1 MKSTVLLPLR
11 WLITLVQRGRNK
23 PPVQTG
29 KKADYPSFLPSCL
42 LPPASCLLPP
52 AFCLLPSASC
62 LLALALSS
70 LLILT
75 GCSSTQSKTQTAQ
88 VSQLVFSSPSN
99 PNTFNYPLNES
110 AFSVFGYIYD
120 GLITENGLTAELEPA
135 LAESWEISEDQKRIT
150 FTLREGLQWSDGE
163 PLTAD
168 DVVFSYNEVY
178 LNEKVSTGIR
188 DILRIGATG
197 AFPSVRKLDK
207 LRVEFS
213 VPEPFAP
220 FLRYAG
226 GIPILPA
233 HALRESV
240 NTTDANGNLK
250 FITTWGTDTDPTAIV
265 GNGQYRMVSYS
276 PSQRVIFERNPYYWR
291 NDDQGNPQPYIER
304 IILQIIEN
312 SDTQFL
318 TFRSGGLDSLA
329 VAPEAYGLLKKAEER
344 GQYTIYNGGP
354 SSDSRFV
361 GFNLNKAR
369 NEKGQPFVD
378 PIKSRWFNTLAFR
391 QAVAY
396 GIDRETMKNTTYRG
410 LGELQHSPLGVS
422 NPFYLSPEEGL
433 KTYSYQPEKAKQLLL
448 DAGFQY
454 NSQGQLLDWDGNQ
467 VRFTLLVKAEE
478 KSRVDAAVQIQQDLG
493 KLGMQADLQV
503 ISFNVVVQKLSSR
516 NWEAY
521 VGGFGGGGTEPHS
534 GFNIWYTRGSLHQ
547 FNQSPQPGEPPS
559 EGWEPSDWELE
570 IDRLFQQGAQ
580 ELDESK
586 RKEIYGQFQ
595 QIVAEQV
602 PFFYLVNS
610 LSLQAVR
617 DRVENIKFSALGGA
631 FWNLYELKTES

>member
-1 MKSTVLLPLR
+1 MKSTILLPLR
-11 WLITLVQRGRNK
+11 WLTTLVQRSRNN
-23 PPVQTG
+23 PPVPTDQ
-29 KKADYPSFLPSCL
+29 KAYHTSFLPSRFLPPASCLLPSASCL
-42 LPPASCLLPP
+42 LPPASCLLV
-52 AFCLLPSASC
+52 LV
-62 LLALALSS
+62 LSS

-188 DILRIGATG
+188 DILRIGETG
-197 AFPSVRKLDK
+197 AFPSVQKLDK

-250 FITTWGTDTDPTAIV
+250 FITTWGTDTDPKTIV
-265 GNGQYRMVSYS
+265 GNGPYRMVSYT

-291 NDDQGNPQPYIER
+291 NDAQGNPQPYIER
-304 IILQIIEN
+304 IVLQIIEN

-329 VAPEAYGLLKKAEER
+329 VAPEAYGLLKKSEER

-369 NEKGQPFVD
+369 NEKGQPYVD

-454 NSQGQLLDWDGNQ
+454 NSQGQLLDGDGNQ

-503 ISFNVVVQKLSSR
+503 INFNVVVQKLSSR

-534 GFNIWYTRGSLHQ
+534 GFNIWYTRGTLHQ
-547 FNQSPQPGEPPS
+547 FNQSPQPGEPPI

-617 DRVENIKFSALGGA
+617 DRIENIKFSALGGA
-631 FWNLYELKTES
+631 FWNLYELRIEN

>member
-11 WLITLVQRGRNK
+11 RLITLVQRGGNN
-23 PPVQTG
+23 PPVQKA
-29 KKADYPSFLPSCL
+29 KKASH
-42 LPPASCLLPP
+42 LPPASRLLFPSWEG
-52 AFCLLPSASC
+52 LGVGSASC
-62 LLALALSS
+62 LLVLALSS

-75 GCSSTQSKTQTAQ
+75 GCSSTQFKTEAAQ

-99 PNTFNYPLNES
+99 PNTFNSPLNES
-110 AFSVFGYIYD
+110 AFSVFGYIYS

-150 FTLREGLQWSDGE
+150 FTLREGLKWSDGE

-178 LNEKVSTGIR
+178 LNKKVPTGIR

-197 AFPSVRKLDK
+197 AFPSVKKLDQR
-207 LRVEFS
+207 RVEFS

-226 GIPILPA
+226 GISILPA

-250 FITTWGTDTDPTAIV
+250 FLSTWGTDTDPKAIV
-265 GNGQYRMVSYS
+265 GNGLYRMVSYT

-291 NDDQGNPQPYIER
+291 KDTQGNPQPYIER
-304 IILQIIEN
+304 IVLQIIEN

-329 VAPEAYGLLKKAEER
+329 VAPEAFGLLKKAEER

-361 GFNLNKAR
+361 SFNLNKAR

-378 PIKSRWFNTLAFR
+378 PIKSRWFNTLEFR

-493 KLGMQADLQV
+493 RLGMQADLQV
-503 ISFNVVVQKLSSR
+503 INFNVVVQKLSSR

-547 FNQSPQPGEPPS
+547 FNQAPQPGEPPI
-559 EGWEPSDWELE
+559 EGWEPLDWELE
-570 IDRLFQQGAQ
+570 IDRLFEQGAQ

-595 QIVAEQV
+595 QIVAKQV

-631 FWNLYELKTES
+631 FWNLYELRIEN